1 MKELKD
7 CFECSCFIVIFSNNS
22 ASVFVATTW
31 YAIDPEDHINEHLT
45 QAIDEGT
52 ILNITF
58 NAGFLPLTE
67 AQSNSLNQ
75 NKLHE
80 IGISYNI

>member
-1 MKELKD
+1 MKEFKD
-7 CFECSCFIVIFSNNS
+7 CFECLCFIVIFSNNS

-31 YAIDPEDHINEHLT
+31 YAIDPDDHINEHLT
-45 QAIDEGT
+45 QAIAEGT

-58 NAGFLPLTE
+58 NAGFLPLAE
-67 AQSNSLNQ
+67 AQSSSLNQ